1 MGHLASAGAL
11 GLFDHRLVF
20 ADTVQLALPFHLS
33 LFPFDFTIFLSPLSV
48 AQLSTEANA
57 NLIGSKMPDSQLNQ
71 GLSVKIGIRKK
82 LRKIFKGNS
91 SQNVSEPNTRLTVH
105 VIDKHYLLIFVMCLK
120 RHTKSEISQKIYM
133 DIERESDTH
142 SLHWPLIFIQ
152 KASIFV

>member
-1 MGHLASAGAL
+1 M
-11 GLFDHRLVF
+11 
-20 ADTVQLALPFHLS
+20 S
-33 LFPFDFTIFLSPLSV
+33 LTGI
-48 AQLSTEANA
+48 STEANA
-57 NLIGSKMPDSQLNQ
+57 NLIGSKEPDSQLNQ
-71 GLSVKIGIRKK
+71 GLSVKFGIRKK

-120 RHTKSEISQKIYM
+120 RHTKSEINQKIYM